1 MQILIQAY
9 SLPAWIMVIVSIMA
23 AVKTKMCL
31 RDKKQVRQGW
41 ILTDKANNNQIAIT
55 LLVDHK

>member
-31 RDKKQVRQGW
+31 RDKKQARQGW